1 MYVIVCM
8 YVYLFFSE
16 RPMWLHI
23 YVLLTEFSRP

>member
-1 MYVIVCM
+1 M